1 MVLIDESPR
10 RGRLIVILPES
21 MAGNFELG
29 RIINKLAA
37 RSSKDVL
44 YFALMEGTENTLDI
58 ARRLTTMKAITSTN
72 IIRAGSLQVSSPRWI
87 EKFREIF
94 KPGDTALCNAEQTIR
109 VGVFTFLQISE
120 CIYSILDE
128 PTITLEGFYTPRRAL
143 LKKWLNAMVFWA
155 GALVILGVISFLE
168 VEANLMIIG
177 PANKLILASLILLE
191 LGAVWIW
198 NETAGYR

>member
-1 MVLIDESPR
+1 MVLKVESPR

-21 MAGNFELG
+21 MAGNFELA

-44 YFALMEGTENTLDI
+44 YFTLMEGTENTLDI

-72 IIRAGSLQVSSPRWI
+72 IIRAGSLQVPSSRWL

-109 VGVFTFLQISE
+109 VGVFKFIPVSE
-120 CIYSILDE
+120 FIYSILED
-128 PTITLEGFYTPRRAL
+128 PIITLEGFYNPRRAL
-143 LKKWLNAMVFWA
+143 LKKWLNAMIFWA
-155 GALVILGVISFLE
+155 GALVILGVFSFLE

-177 PANKLILASLILLE
+177 SANKLILASLILLE
-191 LGAVWIW
+191 FGAVWIW
-198 NETAGYR
+198 SGTAGSR